1 MAISQL
7 MVAMT
12 IQQDPMVAN
21 KATITMEIEIR
32 SVSFDMCK
40 HLRNASA
47 FVFSDEEPQTLQP

>member
-1 MAISQL
+1 